1 MSREMLSDER
11 LMVQVGQGSP
21 EALEELFERYR
32 DPLWRFLARRVDAT
46 ARAEE
51 LHQDVFLALLQ
62 GAQRYEPR
70 SSFRSYLFG
79 IAYNVLLADR
89 RKDRQ
94 RAAEPLVEDPQA
106 VTPDPDAALWVR
118 RALETLDSEQRE
130 IVMLREYESRLVNA
144 RNTEKRLN
152 DVLLNRTGKVGDVLE
167 VEREISRVRAEIER
181 LDAERVNL
189 DRRVSYATVTLQI
202 SEQRKATLDIGPQP
216 LSVRLQNAFIDGLS
230 DALEMTTSALLRVLR
245 VAPTLLVWTILLWW
259 PVRTLRRAF
268 LPKTS

>member
-94 RAAEPLVEDPQA
+94 RAAGPLVEDPQA

-118 RALETLDSEQRE
+118 RALETLDPEQRE
-130 IVMLREYESRLVNA
+130 IVMLREYEQLTYQEIADLLRIPLNTVRSRLFRA
-144 RNTEKRLN
+144 RMDL
-152 DVLLNRTGKVGDVLE
+152 RTALSRQPEFQLKVSHG
-167 VEREISRVRAEIER
+167 
-181 LDAERVNL
+181 NH
-189 DRRVSYATVTLQI
+189 
-202 SEQRKATLDIGPQP
+202 
-216 LSVRLQNAFIDGLS
+216 
-230 DALEMTTSALLRVLR
+230 
-245 VAPTLLVWTILLWW
+245 
-259 PVRTLRRAF
+259 
-268 LPKTS
+268 

>member
-94 RAAEPLVEDPQA
+94 RAAGPLVEDPQPSRPIP
-106 VTPDPDAALWVR
+106 TPRCGCAARSR
-118 RALETLDSEQRE
+118 RSIPNSER
-130 IVMLREYESRLVNA
+130 SSCCA
-144 RNTEKRLN
+144 
-152 DVLLNRTGKVGDVLE
+152 
-167 VEREISRVRAEIER
+167 S
-181 LDAERVNL
+181 
-189 DRRVSYATVTLQI
+189 
-202 SEQRKATLDIGPQP
+202 
-216 LSVRLQNAFIDGLS
+216 
-230 DALEMTTSALLRVLR
+230 TSN
-245 VAPTLLVWTILLWW
+245 
-259 PVRTLRRAF
+259 
-268 LPKTS
+268 